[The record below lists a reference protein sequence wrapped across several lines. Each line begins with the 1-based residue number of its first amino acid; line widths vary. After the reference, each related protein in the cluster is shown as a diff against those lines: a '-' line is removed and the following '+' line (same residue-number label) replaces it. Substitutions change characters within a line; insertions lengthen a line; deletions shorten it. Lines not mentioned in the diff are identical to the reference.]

1 MSKKVV
7 VKLVVCID
15 DSEINMITAD
25 LTESLKDQIEI
36 MINDNESEQ
45 AIKDGI
51 IETVWGEY
59 QDGNIF

>member
-25 LTESLKDQIEI
+25 LSDRMKERIQDLID
-36 MINDNESEQ
+36 DNESEEK
-45 AIKDGI
+45 IKDEI